1 MNNIITNFSEKTLDY
16 LERATRGILYATFKT
31 LENWGKKGAKSI
43 EKDAEM
49 TRRASVIKK

>member
-1 MNNIITNFSEKTLDY
+1 MN
-16 LERATRGILYATFKT
+16 RGMRGILYATFKT

-49 TRRASVIKK
+49 TRRGNVIKK